1 MDPQPFFILLAA
13 IIASAF
19 FSGIEMAFVSAN
31 RLYFELQAKQGVVTG
46 QIIAGF
52 FKHPSRF
59 IGTMLVG
66 NTLALV
72 VYGIFMQGYLHDV
85 LAPLLPEVLQN
96 EVVLVLIPALIAAI
110 LILATAEFT
119 PKSLFLLNPDGF
131 LEVLAIPIWLVY
143 WAMYPLVTTIVGITR
158 WFIVNI
164 LRFEYVESRQL
175 FGMTDLTQYLG
186 NINAPEGRKEEVDEV
201 DTKIF
206 NNALEFRQVRVRD
219 CMIPRTDI
227 VAVDLEDSMDSL
239 RRTFVD
245 SGHSKVLIYR
255 DTIEDVV
262 GYCHQLALFKKPKEI
277 KAILSP
283 ILIVPEAMP
292 AQDLLVRFTQE
303 RKSVA
308 LVVDEFGGT
317 SGLVSLE
324 DLIEKIFG
332 EIQDEYDD
340 HEDWVE
346 KQLDDKTYLL
356 SARHEVSYLNK
367 TYGWNLPEGDYDTLG
382 GLILTVNQDV
392 PVLNEVIEVPPFTLT
407 VLSMQD
413 ARIDTVRL
421 VITGDLPEKRPGKS
435 KETTR
440 RGGARGE
447 S

>member
-1 MDPQPFFILLAA
+1 MDSQQFFIILAS
-13 IIASAF
+13 ILASAF
-19 FSGIEMAFVSAN
+19 FSGVEMAFVSAN

-52 FKHPSRF
+52 LKQPSRF
-59 IGTMLVG
+59 IGTLLIG

-85 LAPLLPEVLQN
+85 LAPILPSFLTN
-96 EVVLVLIPALIAAI
+96 EITLVLIPALVATII
-110 LILATAEFT
+110 ILATAEFT
-119 PKSLFLLNPDGF
+119 PKSLFLLNPDGL
-131 LEVLAIPIWLVY
+131 LELLAIPLWLVY
-143 WAMYPLVTTIVGITR
+143 WAMNPLVSTIVSLTR
-158 WFIVNI
+158 WFIVNV
-164 LRFEYVESRQL
+164 LRFDYVESRQI
-175 FGMTDLTQYLG
+175 FGMTDLTHYLG

-227 VAVDLEDSMDSL
+227 VAVDLEDSMEEL
-239 RRTFVD
+239 RQTFVE
-245 SGHSKVLIYR
+245 SGHSKVLVYR
-255 DTIEDVV
+255 ETIEDVV

-303 RKSVA
+303 RRSVA

-332 EIQDEYDD
+332 EIQDEHDA

-356 SARHEVSYLNK
+356 SARHEVSYLNEK
-367 TYGWNLPEGDYDTLG
+367 YGWNLPEGDYDTLG
-382 GLILTVNQDV
+382 GLILTVNEDV
-392 PVLNEVIEVPPFTLT
+392 PNLNEVVEIPPFTFTILT
-407 VLSMQD
+407 MQD

-421 VITGDLPEKRPGKS
+421 VITGEFTDKRPVKTVRDSGK
-435 KETTR
+435 R
-440 RGGARGE
+440 N
-447 S
+447 